1 MVSRT
6 LSISMS
12 LFRAHLVFY
21 RCALNLNSSYNFGFL
36 VAMTFVLQIIT
47 GITLAFRYT
56 SEASCAFASVQHLV
70 REVAAGWE
78 FRMLHATT
86 ASFVFLCIL
95 IHMTRGL
102 YNWSYSYLTT
112 AWMSG
117 LVLYLLT
124 IATAFLGYVLPWGQM
139 SFWGATVITNLLSPI
154 PYLVPW
160 LLGGYYVSD
169 VTLKRFFVLHFI
181 LPFIGCI
188 IIVLHIF
195 YLHLNGSSNPAGIDT
210 ALKVA
215 FYPHMLMTDAKCLSY
230 LIGLIFLQ
238 AAFGL
243 MELSHPDNSIP
254 VNRFV
259 TPLHIVPEWYFLA
272 YYAVLKV
279 IPSKTGGLLVF
290 MSSLINLGLL
300 AEIRAL
306 NTRMLIRQQ
315 FMTRNVVSGWVIIWV
330 YSMIFLI
337 IIGSAIPQ
345 ATYIL
350 YGRLATILYLTTG
363 LVLCLY

>member
-1 MVSRT
+1 MPRRIPDYPDYLCYINTWCSIVQLVVYTPQKKLINNPVSEMITPSTMV
-6 LSISMS
+6 L
-12 LFRAHLVFY
+12 
-21 RCALNLNSSYNFGFL
+21 
-36 VAMTFVLQIIT
+36 II
-47 GITLAFRYT
+47 LA
-56 SEASCAFASVQHLV
+56 SE
-70 REVAAGWE
+70 
-78 FRMLHATT
+78 
-86 ASFVFLCIL
+86 
-95 IHMTRGL
+95 
-102 YNWSYSYLTT
+102 YYSYLTT

-259 TPLHIVPEWYFLA
+259 TPLHIVPEWYF
-272 YYAVLKV
+272 
-279 IPSKTGGLLVF
+279 
-290 MSSLINLGLL
+290 
-300 AEIRAL
+300 
-306 NTRMLIRQQ
+306 
-315 FMTRNVVSGWVIIWV
+315 
-330 YSMIFLI
+330 
-337 IIGSAIPQ
+337 
-345 ATYIL
+345 
-350 YGRLATILYLTTG
+350 
-363 LVLCLY
+363 

>member
-1 MVSRT
+1 
-6 LSISMS
+6 MS

-36 VAMTFVLQIIT
+36 VAITFVLQIIT

-56 SEASCAFASVQHLV
+56 SEASCAFASVQLV

-95 IHMTRGL
+95 IHMSRGM
-102 YNWSYSYLTT
+102 YNSSYSYLTT

-181 LPFIGCI
+181 LPFVGCI
-188 IIVLHIF
+188 LIVLHIF
-195 YLHLNGSSNPAGIDT
+195 YLHLNGSSNPAGIDS

-238 AAFGL
+238 TAFGL
-243 MELSHPDNSIP
+243 IELSHPDNSIP

-290 MSSLINLGLL
+290 MSSLINLALL
-300 AEIRAL
+300 SEIRAL
-306 NTRMLIRQQ
+306 NTRMLIRQH

-350 YGRLATILYLTTG
+350 YGRLATIVYLTTG

>member
-6 LSISMS
+6 LSLSMS

-290 MSSLINLGLL
+290 MSS
-300 AEIRAL
+300 
-306 NTRMLIRQQ
+306 TCQ
-315 FMTRNVVSGWVIIWV
+315 
-330 YSMIFLI
+330 
-337 IIGSAIPQ
+337 
-345 ATYIL
+345 
-350 YGRLATILYLTTG
+350 
-363 LVLCLY
+363 